1 MWQSNLV
8 GFLNILEICRNHKIA
23 KLLYASSSS
32 IYGNSSDVPFDTT
45 QNVDHPISLYAATKK
60 ANELMGHSYSH
71 LYQFQTIGLRFFTV
85 YGPWGRPDMAMFLF
99 TDAILNNRPI
109 KVFNHGDLAR
119 DFTYIDDIIQ
129 GIVKIIENTTQQDLY
144 QLYNIGNSKPVQL
157 MDFIKAVEEVSAK
170 EAILEMLPMQPGDV
184 NQTWTNIDDLSEK
197 YNYQPQYPVKQGV
210 KNFVEWY
217 KLYYKLN

>member
-1 MWQSNLV
+1 M
-8 GFLNILEICRNHKIA
+8 I
-23 KLLYASSSS
+23 
-32 IYGNSSDVPFDTT
+32 
-45 QNVDHPISLYAATKK
+45 
-60 ANELMGHSYSH
+60 
-71 LYQFQTIGLRFFTV
+71 
-85 YGPWGRPDMAMFLF
+85 
-99 TDAILNNRPI
+99 
-109 KVFNHGDLAR
+109 
-119 DFTYIDDIIQ
+119 FTYIDDIIQ

-184 NQTWTNIDDLSEK
+184 NQTWANIDDLSQK
-197 YNYQPQYPVKQGV
+197 YDYQPQYPVKQGV